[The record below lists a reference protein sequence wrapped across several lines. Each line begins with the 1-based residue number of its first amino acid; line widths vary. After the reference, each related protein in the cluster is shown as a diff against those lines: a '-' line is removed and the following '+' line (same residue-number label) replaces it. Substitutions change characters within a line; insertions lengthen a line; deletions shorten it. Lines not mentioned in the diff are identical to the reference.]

1 MNFFPGRRREKA
13 KRKQVPSPRNLPIYK
28 TNLTNRH
35 EKNSYV
41 WCKGNNSEEHS
52 KIFQIFFFHIPEI
65 AYKSELLLDKALDI
79 LTQGHIQG
87 HLYVYRNP
95 HSQPERLPDLEERP
109 ADRLEVEHLETLPS
123 QILPPEEDIEPLEVA
138 SDVRT
143 EQGIERL

>member
-1 MNFFPGRRREKA
+1 MSGA
-13 KRKQVPSPRNLPIYK
+13 KVIIP
-28 TNLTNRH
+28 
-35 EKNSYV
+35 KNIPKYF
-41 WCKGNNSEEHS
+41 EY
-52 KIFQIFFFHIPEI
+52 FFHIPEI

-87 HLYVYRNP
+87 HLYVYRNS